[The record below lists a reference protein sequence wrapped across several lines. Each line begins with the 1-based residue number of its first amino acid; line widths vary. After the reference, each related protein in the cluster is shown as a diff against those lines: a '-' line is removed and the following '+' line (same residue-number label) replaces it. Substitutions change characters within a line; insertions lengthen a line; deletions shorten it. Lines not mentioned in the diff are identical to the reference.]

1 MHFLC
6 IKFFNT
12 NVITFKTSTIQHF
25 TNMEY
30 SERYQYLSSIFSM
43 GIDKNIDDSKVGIRF
58 FDFDSRTELNN
69 IPFVA
74 MADGNI
80 QENFRFQCPVFV
92 PLNGEKSFS
101 NAILLLH
108 GLNERSWNKYLVWAE
123 KMCINLQR
131 PVILFPIA
139 YHINRSPAEWVNP
152 RAVRNIIDERKTS
165 FGNDRA
171 LSFANVSLSKRLTE
185 LPIRFFN
192 SGYQS
197 LRELEILA
205 HNIKMGKIPLF
216 NESCHI
222 DVFAYSI
229 GAFLA
234 QITFMVNRNN
244 IFGSSKLYLFCGGS
258 IFSAMQGR
266 SRSIM
271 DGAAFERLLDFYTH
285 RFRIADFEHMMDA
298 KVLQMFYAMIAP
310 DRLPNLREQFYGEM
324 STRLSGISLTN
335 DKVIPYSGVVQ
346 AMGEKRA
353 QQTIQLH
360 NFDYDYSHENPFP
373 VGASYEATLVN
384 QSFEA
389 TMANAI
395 NFLSAS

>member
-1 MHFLC
+1 
-6 IKFFNT
+6 
-12 NVITFKTSTIQHF
+12 
-25 TNMEY
+25 MEY
-30 SERYQYLSSIFSM
+30 SERYKYLSSIFNM
-43 GIDKNIDDSKVGIRF
+43 GIEKNIDDSKVGIRF

-74 MADGNI
+74 KADGNI

-92 PLNGEKSFS
+92 PLNGQKSFS
-101 NAILLLH
+101 KTLILLH

-123 KMCINLQR
+123 KLCIALQR
-131 PVILFPIA
+131 PVLLFPIA

-152 RAVRNIIDERKTS
+152 RAVRNIIDERKTN
-165 FGNDRA
+165 FGDDRA

-216 NESCHI
+216 DEGCHI

-234 QITFMVNRNN
+234 QITFMVNSNN
-244 IFGSSKLYLFCGGS
+244 IFSSSKLYLFCGGS

-310 DRLPNLREQFYGEM
+310 DRLPNLREHFYGEM
-324 STRLSGISLTN
+324 SRRLSGISLTN
-335 DKVIPYSGVVQ
+335 DTVIPYSGVVQ

>member
-1 MHFLC
+1 
-6 IKFFNT
+6 
-12 NVITFKTSTIQHF
+12 
-25 TNMEY
+25 MEY

-43 GIDKNIDDSKVGIRF
+43 GIHKNIDDSKVGIRF

-74 MADGNI
+74 INDGNI

-92 PLNGEKSFS
+92 PLNGQKSFS

-123 KMCINLQR
+123 KMCIDLQR

-152 RAVRNIIDERKTS
+152 RAVSNIIDERKTN
-165 FGNDRA
+165 FGHDRA
-171 LSFANVSLSKRLTE
+171 LSFANVSLSQRLTE

-205 HNIKMGKIPLF
+205 HKIKMGKISLF
-216 NESCHI
+216 DEACHI

-244 IFGSSKLYLFCGGS
+244 LFGASKLYLFCGGS

-285 RFRIADFEHMMDA
+285 RFRIADFEHMMDS
-298 KVLQMFYAMIAP
+298 KTLQMFYAMIAP
-310 DRLPNLREQFYGEM
+310 DRLPETRENFYGEM
-324 STRLSGISLTN
+324 STRLSGISLFN

-346 AMGEKRA
+346 AMGEIRA

-360 NFDYDYSHENPFP
+360 DFEYEYSHENPFP
-373 VGASYEATLVN
+373 IGANFDATLVN
-384 QSFEA
+384 QSFET

-395 NFLSAS
+395 SFLSAS